1 MLRSSEVRR
10 IYKNNKC
17 YFPTREF
24 RFLANEI
31 IYYCERHN
39 DFLIADFIS
48 YLTDKEELLDA
59 VNKIDTL
66 DIKEEYTTDEI
77 MDYIKQL
84 NNYNFENEIK
94 KLNKEFANTIDEDE
108 KIKIMNEILDLK
120 VRC

>member
-1 MLRSSEVRR
+1 MLFS
-10 IYKNNKC
+10 
-17 YFPTREF
+17 
-24 RFLANEI
+24 
-31 IYYCERHN
+31 
-39 DFLIADFIS
+39 
-48 YLTDKEELLDA
+48 LTDKEELLDA

>member
-1 MLRSSEVRR
+1 M
-10 IYKNNKC
+10 
-17 YFPTREF
+17 
-24 RFLANEI
+24 
-31 IYYCERHN
+31 
-39 DFLIADFIS
+39 
-48 YLTDKEELLDA
+48 LDA

>member
-1 MLRSSEVRR
+1 
-10 IYKNNKC
+10 
-17 YFPTREF
+17 
-24 RFLANEI
+24 
-31 IYYCERHN
+31 
-39 DFLIADFIS
+39 
-48 YLTDKEELLDA
+48 
-59 VNKIDTL
+59 
-66 DIKEEYTTDEI
+66 